1 MAGGAHRIVG
11 YSRYEEDKD
20 AAQYDPSLV
29 PEHEAALDSNYV
41 VAVQLTTLP
50 TIDAEIAAEAN
61 TTEGADLAAEEYN
74 QSFLE
79 KLGFKFGNDT
89 QNPWVENGIFRL
101 YIEGDFSGIESVVK
115 NKPEITFDNN
125 TISADEAVAIEVY
138 NINGAKVALGAST
151 IDTAN
156 LNKGI
161 YLVVVT
167 DATGAKKT
175 SKIVIK

>member
-1 MAGGAHRIVG
+1 M
-11 YSRYEEDKD
+11 
-20 AAQYDPSLV
+20 
-29 PEHEAALDSNYV
+29 
-41 VAVQLTTLP
+41 
-50 TIDAEIAAEAN
+50 
-61 TTEGADLAAEEYN
+61 
-74 QSFLE
+74 E

-161 YLVVVT
+161 YLVVVS